1 MFRFLF
7 LPIPKLLRPFI
18 QRLIDLFRKDTDD
31 DTKDGTT
38 AVLDTKSESG
48 SETPPVT
55 PVDTVSN
62 DQAEET
68 PTQAS
73 PSLSIA
79 TSTVDQQET
88 ESTSRESASRHDDQD
103 SAPLLTSIPMGDRW
117 SISSSDVDLTGEWKL
132 VVTDKFKAE
141 YDEYLKKLGQA
152 KFVRDVA
159 LAVVGKTTEELIQTD
174 RGKSVVL
181 TSNNVR
187 GTWTRTFISSGTDE
201 WSDDNDDDTDGL
213 DFEGLQIPIKT
224 ADGETVQA
232 EAWWEGQGRVHVSWM
247 RGVRKYG
254 GGDFEGRRYLQH
266 EGIKTDNEKSAANN
280 DGDDKGKDLAT
291 TYYVCESAFHPN
303 DPRKGINRITWKFE
317 RQ

>member
-1 MFRFLF
+1 M
-7 LPIPKLLRPFI
+7 I
-18 QRLIDLFRKDTDD
+18 LFRKDVDGD
-31 DTKDGTT
+31 QKDGTA
-38 AVLDTKSESG
+38 AVLDIKSESG
-48 SETPPVT
+48 SVTPPVT
-55 PVDTVSN
+55 TEDTMS
-62 DQAEET
+62 DHQAEET
-68 PTQAS
+68 STPQAIS
-73 PSLSIA
+73 ISIPETRNGDETANQQQIEFTTRDIA
-79 TSTVDQQET
+79 TDYNALN
-88 ESTSRESASRHDDQD
+88 STS
-103 SAPLLTSIPMGDRW
+103 LLTSIPMGDRW
-117 SISSSDVDLTGEWKL
+117 SISASDVDLTGEWKL
-132 VVTDKFKAE
+132 VVTDEFKAD
-141 YDEYLKKLGQA
+141 YDEYLKKLGQS

-201 WSDDNDDDTDGL
+201 WSDANADDTDGL
-213 DFEGLQIPIKT
+213 DFERIQIPIRT

-232 EAWWEGQGRVHVSWM
+232 EAWWEDHGRVHVSWM

-266 EGIKTDNEKSAANN
+266 EDVKTDNEKSETSDASR
-280 DGDDKGKDLAT
+280 KGINKAT
-291 TYYVCESAFHPN
+291 SYYICESAFHPN